1 MVFLISL
8 YVGRIQN
15 GPFNE
20 NLSSIKYI
28 AFVSLFGSILI
39 GTLSF
44 LFLMYKFVELSISQR
59 EDKKQNKV
67 KSFLIFLFIV
77 PIFPLYLLIVLIKSF
92 FYKKPKL
99 KDVRWS
105 VLLIDG
111 IIIAPVWFLAYIVG
125 YNVATDEIF
134 LGTRY
139 QITTLNDMNSMAPS
153 FPGGSIHKYYPYK
166 NIFYKL
172 NKAYQ
177 FQRGDTVA
185 FSNEITRSMITK
197 LSRPNYFFFKR
208 VIALPGDTIEIK
220 GGGVFINDKYIEEP
234 YTMEPN
240 STFSLPEQYQ
250 WSKDHGLEG
259 LFLEEC
265 QKVTVPEHK
274 LFVLGDNRKNSDDSR
289 TIGFIDFDDVVQ
301 YLPFPEQ
308 QITYYEGVTPINHS
322 DKWRDT
328 SKDYENLIKLKKDLC
343 PVK

>member
-1 MVFLISL
+1 MKKEIKKQLIIWAVCLVVFLISL

-139 QITTLNDMNSMAPS
+139 QITT
-153 FPGGSIHKYYPYK
+153 
-166 NIFYKL
+166 
-172 NKAYQ
+172 
-177 FQRGDTVA
+177 T
-185 FSNEITRSMITK
+185 
-197 LSRPNYFFFKR
+197 
-208 VIALPGDTIEIK
+208 
-220 GGGVFINDKYIEEP
+220 
-234 YTMEPN
+234 
-240 STFSLPEQYQ
+240 
-250 WSKDHGLEG
+250 
-259 LFLEEC
+259 
-265 QKVTVPEHK
+265 
-274 LFVLGDNRKNSDDSR
+274 
-289 TIGFIDFDDVVQ
+289 
-301 YLPFPEQ
+301 
-308 QITYYEGVTPINHS
+308 
-322 DKWRDT
+322 
-328 SKDYENLIKLKKDLC
+328 
-343 PVK
+343 